1 MRSMK
6 RRGSPSRSLLSG
18 CSSPWL
24 VGTAAL
30 ALALG
35 ACTTEN
41 PGFCTD
47 SPECEVDLASAPDMA
62 TSSEPPDLSRSSDD
76 AAPSTP
82 FDPNKAG
89 SSFIVIF
96 DQTVQVGMRSFV
108 ETTIIGPSEDS
119 IELSKRG
126 PFPLVVI
133 SPGFTL
139 DRKLFQSYAERLASY
154 GIIAVLQK
162 SRSEFSHSTYR
173 DETIG
178 LIDWLINPTGFG
190 ASRIAGRIDK
200 DRIGLAGHSLG
211 GKISLMVAAKDPRIK
226 ALFAI
231 DPVDSGFPQARTELG
246 KIKLAPEIPLAYLG
260 ETISKTGSFMPCT
273 PADSNYEVLYG
284 RSSSPAFSITFKDAA
299 HNDFVDNFMS
309 CMGCGFCPGGTA
321 PKDRTNKL
329 AVKYSTAYFVWALK
343 GDKRGADYLTGAEL
357 QKDVTMGYVTGAKK

>member
-1 MRSMK
+1 MK
-6 RRGSPSRSLLSG
+6 RRGSSPNPSPVSARRWS
-18 CSSPWL
+18 WL
-24 VGTAAL
+24 AGTALTL
-30 ALALG
+30 AVSG

-47 SPECEVDLASAPDMA
+47 SPECEVDLAAAPDLA
-62 TSSEPPDLSRSSDD
+62 TSEPPDMARPAED

-89 SSFIVIF
+89 TSYIVIF
-96 DQTVQVGMRSFV
+96 DQTVQVSMRSSV

-119 IELSKRG
+119 IEISKKG
-126 PFPLVVI
+126 PFPVVVI

-139 DRKLFQSYAERLASY
+139 DRKLYQSYAERLASY

-162 SRSEFSHSTYR
+162 SRSEWTHTQYR
-173 DETIG
+173 DETIA
-178 LIDWLINPTGFG
+178 LLDWVINPTGFG
-190 ASRIAGRIDK
+190 ASRLAGRVDK
-200 DRIGLAGHSLG
+200 NRVGLAGHSLG

-231 DPVDSGFPQARTELG
+231 DPVDAGFPQARGELG
-246 KIKLAPEIPLAYLG
+246 NIKLAPEIPMAFIG
-260 ETISKTGSFMPCT
+260 ETVSKMGSFMPCA
-273 PADSNYEVLYG
+273 PADSNFEVLYG
-284 RSSSPAFSITFKDAA
+284 RAPAPALSITFKDAA
-299 HNDFVDNFMS
+299 HNDFVDNFMN
-309 CMGCGFCPGGTA
+309 CMTCSFCPGGTA

-357 QKDVTMGYVTGAKK
+357 QKDVAMGYVTGAKK